1 MVLMYLS
8 PNSVQILLYVSKG
21 DGRDRYRGE
30 AERPEYQSRVDLK
43 ICYFEI
49 G

>member
-1 MVLMYLS
+1 MVLMYVS
-8 PNSVQILLYVSKG
+8 PNSVQILLHVSES

-30 AERPEYQSRVDLK
+30 AERSEYQSWVDLK